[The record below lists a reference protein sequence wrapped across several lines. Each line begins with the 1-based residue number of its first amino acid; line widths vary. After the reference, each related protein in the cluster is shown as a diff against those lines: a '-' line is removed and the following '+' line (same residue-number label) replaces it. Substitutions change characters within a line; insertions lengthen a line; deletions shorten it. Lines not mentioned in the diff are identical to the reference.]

1 MLLILTTVNPNP
13 VIDAGADFAVC
24 DGDAVTLS
32 GSGAG
37 LGGTYTWD
45 GGVTDGVAFTP
56 AATTTY
62 TVTGTDA
69 NGCEGTDDITVTVN
83 PLPTVTATA
92 VPDEICEDATLVLT
106 GGGADTYVWDGGEVD
121 GVSFTPG
128 STAIY
133 TVTGTTAGG
142 CTNTDDVMVTVHPL
156 PEITFTADQLQGC
169 APFEINFASLTD
181 GIAFEWAF
189 GDGSTATGKTP
200 SHVYSTAGFYDVTLT
215 LTSPAGCENT
225 VTYDNYIDI
234 VPQPIAAFLYSPD
247 DITVNDTE
255 VDFTNESMYADSYIW
270 DFGDGTGSEAEHPSH
285 LYPAVGNKE
294 YRIRLR
300 AISDY
305 GCEDMVEQYITIK
318 DALLYFIP
326 NTFTLDG
333 NSFNDEFK
341 PVFYSG
347 IDIYNYHLMMFNR
360 WGEMVFESYDATY
373 GWDGTYGD
381 MGLVEDGVYVW
392 RIEFKETMS
401 ETS

>member
-1 MLLILTTVNPNP
+1 LKLI
-13 VIDAGADFAVC
+13 G
-24 DGDAVTLS
+24 
-32 GSGAG
+32 
-37 LGGTYTWD
+37 
-45 GGVTDGVAFTP
+45 
-56 AATTTY
+56 
-62 TVTGTDA
+62 
-69 NGCEGTDDITVTVN
+69 
-83 PLPTVTATA
+83 
-92 VPDEICEDATLVLT
+92 
-106 GGGADTYVWDGGEVD
+106 
-121 GVSFTPG
+121 
-128 STAIY
+128 
-133 TVTGTTAGG
+133 
-142 CTNTDDVMVTVHPL
+142 
-156 PEITFTADQLQGC
+156 
-169 APFEINFASLTD
+169 TD

-189 GDGSTATGKTP
+189 GDGSTATGETP
-200 SHVYSTAGFYDVTLT
+200 SHVYSTAGLYDVTLT

-234 VPQPIAAFLYSPD
+234 VPQPIAAFRYSPD

-326 NTFTLDG
+326 NTFTPDG

-360 WGEMVFESYDATY
+360 WGEMVFESYDAAY

>member
-128 STAIY
+128 STAI
-133 TVTGTTAGG
+133 
-142 CTNTDDVMVTVHPL
+142 
-156 PEITFTADQLQGC
+156 
-169 APFEINFASLTD
+169 
-181 GIAFEWAF
+181 
-189 GDGSTATGKTP
+189 
-200 SHVYSTAGFYDVTLT
+200 
-215 LTSPAGCENT
+215 
-225 VTYDNYIDI
+225 
-234 VPQPIAAFLYSPD
+234 
-247 DITVNDTE
+247 
-255 VDFTNESMYADSYIW
+255 
-270 DFGDGTGSEAEHPSH
+270 
-285 LYPAVGNKE
+285 
-294 YRIRLR
+294 
-300 AISDY
+300 
-305 GCEDMVEQYITIK
+305 
-318 DALLYFIP
+318 
-326 NTFTLDG
+326 
-333 NSFNDEFK
+333 
-341 PVFYSG
+341 
-347 IDIYNYHLMMFNR
+347 
-360 WGEMVFESYDATY
+360 
-373 GWDGTYGD
+373 
-381 MGLVEDGVYVW
+381 
-392 RIEFKETMS
+392 
-401 ETS
+401 

>member
-1 MLLILTTVNPNP
+1 M
-13 VIDAGADFAVC
+13 
-24 DGDAVTLS
+24 
-32 GSGAG
+32 
-37 LGGTYTWD
+37 
-45 GGVTDGVAFTP
+45 
-56 AATTTY
+56 
-62 TVTGTDA
+62 
-69 NGCEGTDDITVTVN
+69 
-83 PLPTVTATA
+83 
-92 VPDEICEDATLVLT
+92 
-106 GGGADTYVWDGGEVD
+106 
-121 GVSFTPG
+121 
-128 STAIY
+128 
-133 TVTGTTAGG
+133 TGTTAGG

-156 PEITFTADQLQGC
+156 PEIAFTADQLQGC

-326 NTFTLDG
+326 NTFTPDG